1 MIISRFTTEELE
13 YFRDA
18 CNFVGNEALV
28 FEMRSCGQSLEEIA
42 EILGFSV
49 EGIKKISRK
58 VNGKIRRVS
67 GGGQYDKGRSNRIL
81 EQSL

>member
-1 MIISRFTTEELE
+1 MIISNFTTAELD

-42 EILGFSV
+42 EIMNLSV

-58 VNGKIRRVS
+58 VNDKIIKVS
-67 GGGQYDKGRSNRIL
+67 GGERYDKRRSNHIL